1 MISLYLNYKISHY
14 YSITIYCFKIKE
26 VAIAIQFIVCII
38 SLKRLFFFIQIFKDI
53 FKHDFLVSI
62 LQN

>member
-1 MISLYLNYKISHY
+1 M
-14 YSITIYCFKIKE
+14 IKE
-26 VAIAIQFIVCII
+26 GAIAVQFIVYIS

-53 FKHDFLVSI
+53 FKHDFLVSE